1 MTANL
6 HEEIEKQQRFP
17 WTRSVHYRNYNSFL
31 AAFQI
36 QEVLKHARGESLLDL
51 ACGDGTLTE
60 MLAPHFGRVVGVD
73 ASAGQIKLARERLPK
88 VTFCQSLLEELD
100 LAEKFDVITMLL
112 VLEHVIDP
120 VSALRGAA
128 RNLHPNGQLF
138 VHVPNANAINRK
150 IAVHMGT
157 LKTCEELS
165 PFDINVAG
173 HRRSYTLQ
181 TLQTDFA
188 LAGLK
193 VVATG
198 GVFFKMLSTPQM
210 DWLLKNG
217 PWEEGG
223 FGWGRVGAEPKDW
236 RSEFCRACYEIGLE
250 RPEDCNV
257 IYAVGSLQ

>member
-1 MTANL
+1 MTAYL
-6 HEEIEKQQRFP
+6 QEEIEKQQRFP

-31 AAFQI
+31 AAYQI
-36 QEVLKHARGESLLDL
+36 QEVLKHAHGNSLLDL
-51 ACGDGTLTE
+51 ACGDGTLTQ
-60 MLAPHFGRVVGVD
+60 MLAPHFHRIVGVD
-73 ASAGQIKLARERLPK
+73 ASADQIKLASERLPE
-88 VTFCQSLLEELD
+88 VTFRQSLLEDLD
-100 LAEKFDVITMLL
+100 LGEKFDAITMLL
-112 VLEHVIDP
+112 VLEHVMDP
-120 VSALRGAA
+120 IAALHGAA
-128 RNLHPNGQLF
+128 RNLTPDGRLF

-150 IAVHMGT
+150 IAVRMGT
-157 LKTCEELS
+157 LETCEELS
-165 PFDINVAG
+165 PFDLNIAG

-181 TLQTDFA
+181 TLQKHFA

-198 GVFFKMLSTPQM
+198 GVFYKMLSTPQM
-210 DWLLKNG
+210 EWLLKNG

-236 RSEFCRACYEIGLE
+236 RAEFCRACYEIGLE